1 MFKNTKAFSS
11 FSVNDLQKAKEF
23 YGDTLGLEFS
33 ERPEGLELHVA
44 GGNNIF
50 VYPKPDHVPAT
61 FTILNFP
68 VDNVEGA
75 VRELTEHG
83 VRFEKY
89 NEGDYKTDEKG
100 IFRANG
106 LKVAWFKDPA
116 GNVLSVFEE
125 K

>member
-1 MFKNTKAFSS
+1 MLKNTKAFSS
-11 FSVNDLQKAKEF
+11 FSVDDLQKAKEF
-23 YGDTLGLEFS
+23 YGATLGLDFS

-44 GGNNIF
+44 GKTRIF
-50 VYPKPDHVPAT
+50 IYPKPDHVPAT

-68 VDNVEGA
+68 VDNVDGA

-116 GNVLSVFEE
+116 GNFLSVFEE